1 MTVVE
6 GSNVS
11 FSCSAIANYAYWTVN
26 ITDVHNGSHHQSYIF
41 SQSVDECN
49 YQSIGLVIL
58 TSGLEEGN
66 LFVTCK
72 YTYSNDCSGGDR
84 RLASTRTARLT
95 IVDESCLGQ
104 PAVYL

>member
-26 ITDVHNGSHHQSYIF
+26 TTRVHDGSHHQSYIF

-58 TSGLEEGN
+58 TSKLEEGN

-72 YTYSNDCSGGDR
+72 YTYRDDCSGDGER
-84 RLASTRTARLT
+84 HASTRTAHLT

-104 PAVYL
+104 LTL